1 VRCPPSSIDPFLPR
15 GAAVTSS
22 WLSPLE
28 RRDGMGCEEGEG
40 VKTEEVNGTS
50 TATLL
55 IIRPI
60 VILIL
65 IDYCT

>member
-1 VRCPPSSIDPFLPR
+1 MSTILDRPLPSSRSRRHLLR
-15 GAAVTSS
+15 A
-22 WLSPLE
+22 LSPLE